1 MNGIDKITQRIGAD
15 TQAEIDRILADAAVQ
30 AEAAADKFRTQAE
43 AEDRDLLAK
52 SERAAAEREERLVSA
67 AQMEARKTLLTA
79 KQEMVERAYQRAL
92 EKLRSLPQEQY
103 VELLA
108 ALLVR
113 ASSTGREEV
122 VFSPEDREGAGKAAV
137 ARANE
142 LLAKEA
148 APELPLGD
156 GVVANLLNKVAAGV
170 SAFAQGT
177 AMLAV
182 SEETRASRST
192 APLTPWCARSGSR
205 PPARWR
211 SCCSRRR
218 EEGGVGLAKTIKDT
232 DYLVISARVKALETG
247 LLTAERMEQI
257 LDAKS
262 GEDAGKLLQ
271 EWGYPQLDPRRPE
284 AMDAALSAVR
294 EATLADLAEGTPDAR
309 YIDLFKVKY
318 DYHNVKALLK
328 AEAVGTAPDRM
339 LMDMGRVSTAEL
351 AEAVRSRELD
361 GLPETLAAAVA
372 EAREVLDTTRDPQL
386 SDIVL
391 DRWCYRDMAALAE
404 ETGSAF
410 LRGYV
415 AVQVDAVNLRT
426 AVRTL
431 RMGKGADFLLGALLE
446 GGDLAPDAVAKAA
459 SSGAAGL
466 RELYGATRFR
476 DAAEAGAEAL
486 KGGPLTA
493 FEKLCDDAVGDYL
506 AGAQSVPFGEA
517 PLVSYLAARET
528 EYTNLRILLM
538 GRAAGID
545 PAVIRT
551 RLRASYV

>member
-1 MNGIDKITQRIGAD
+1 MAQISDQNTGKAQSPGPLQQGAERRLVPVPPDPGQNGAPLRAFSRERFQPGDLFQRDIDPG
-15 TQAEIDRILADAAVQ
+15 
-30 AEAAADKFRTQAE
+30 
-43 AEDRDLLAK
+43 
-52 SERAAAEREERLVSA
+52 RAAQL
-67 AQMEARKTLLTA
+67 Q
-79 KQEMVERAYQRAL
+79 
-92 EKLRSLPQEQY
+92 
-103 VELLA
+103 
-108 ALLVR
+108 
-113 ASSTGREEV
+113 
-122 VFSPEDREGAGKAAV
+122 
-137 ARANE
+137 
-142 LLAKEA
+142 
-148 APELPLGD
+148 
-156 GVVANLLNKVAAGV
+156 
-170 SAFAQGT
+170 QG
-177 AMLAV
+177 
-182 SEETRASRST
+182 
-192 APLTPWCARSGSR
+192 G
-205 PPARWR
+205 
-211 SCCSRRR
+211 
-218 EEGGVGLAKTIKDT
+218 
-232 DYLVISARVKALETG
+232 
-247 LLTAERMEQI
+247 
-257 LDAKS
+257 
-262 GEDAGKLLQ
+262 
-271 EWGYPQLDPRRPE
+271 
-284 AMDAALSAVR
+284 
-294 EATLADLAEGTPDAR
+294 
-309 YIDLFKVKY
+309 
-318 DYHNVKALLK
+318 
-328 AEAVGTAPDRM
+328 
-339 LMDMGRVSTAEL
+339 

-361 GLPETLAAAVA
+361 GLPETLAAAVV

>member
-1 MNGIDKITQRIGAD
+1 M
-15 TQAEIDRILADAAVQ
+15 
-30 AEAAADKFRTQAE
+30 
-43 AEDRDLLAK
+43 
-52 SERAAAEREERLVSA
+52 
-67 AQMEARKTLLTA
+67 
-79 KQEMVERAYQRAL
+79 
-92 EKLRSLPQEQY
+92 
-103 VELLA
+103 
-108 ALLVR
+108 
-113 ASSTGREEV
+113 
-122 VFSPEDREGAGKAAV
+122 
-137 ARANE
+137 
-142 LLAKEA
+142 
-148 APELPLGD
+148 
-156 GVVANLLNKVAAGV
+156 
-170 SAFAQGT
+170 
-177 AMLAV
+177 
-182 SEETRASRST
+182 
-192 APLTPWCARSGSR
+192 
-205 PPARWR
+205 
-211 SCCSRRR
+211 
-218 EEGGVGLAKTIKDT
+218 AKTIKDT

-361 GLPETLAAAVA
+361 GLPETLAAAVV

-391 DRWCYRDMAALAE
+391 DRAAYRDMADLADA
-404 ETGSAF
+404 TGSAF

-415 AVQVDAVNLRT
+415 AVQIDAVNLRT

-431 RMGKGADFLLGALLE
+431 RMGKGTDFLLGVLLE
-446 GGDLAPDAVAKAA
+446 GGEISPDAVLKAA
-459 SSGAAGL
+459 SGGGTGL
-466 RELYGATRFR
+466 RDLYGATRFR
-476 DAAEAGAEAL
+476 TAAEAGADAL
-486 KGGPLTA
+486 SGGPLTE
-493 FEKLCDDAVGDYL
+493 FEKRCDDAVGDYL
-506 AGAQSVPFGEA
+506 AGARYVPFGEA
-517 PLVSYLAARET
+517 PLVGYLAARET
-528 EYTNLRILLM
+528 EYTNLRIVLM

-551 RLRASYV
+551 RLRASYL

>member
-1 MNGIDKITQRIGAD
+1 M
-15 TQAEIDRILADAAVQ
+15 
-30 AEAAADKFRTQAE
+30 
-43 AEDRDLLAK
+43 
-52 SERAAAEREERLVSA
+52 
-67 AQMEARKTLLTA
+67 
-79 KQEMVERAYQRAL
+79 
-92 EKLRSLPQEQY
+92 
-103 VELLA
+103 
-108 ALLVR
+108 
-113 ASSTGREEV
+113 
-122 VFSPEDREGAGKAAV
+122 
-137 ARANE
+137 
-142 LLAKEA
+142 
-148 APELPLGD
+148 
-156 GVVANLLNKVAAGV
+156 
-170 SAFAQGT
+170 
-177 AMLAV
+177 
-182 SEETRASRST
+182 
-192 APLTPWCARSGSR
+192 
-205 PPARWR
+205 
-211 SCCSRRR
+211 
-218 EEGGVGLAKTIKDT
+218 AKTIKDT

-361 GLPETLAAAVA
+361 GLPETLAAAVV

-386 SDIVL
+386 
-391 DRWCYRDMAALAE
+391 RDMAALAE

>member
-1 MNGIDKITQRIGAD
+1 M
-15 TQAEIDRILADAAVQ
+15 
-30 AEAAADKFRTQAE
+30 
-43 AEDRDLLAK
+43 
-52 SERAAAEREERLVSA
+52 
-67 AQMEARKTLLTA
+67 
-79 KQEMVERAYQRAL
+79 
-92 EKLRSLPQEQY
+92 
-103 VELLA
+103 
-108 ALLVR
+108 
-113 ASSTGREEV
+113 
-122 VFSPEDREGAGKAAV
+122 
-137 ARANE
+137 
-142 LLAKEA
+142 
-148 APELPLGD
+148 
-156 GVVANLLNKVAAGV
+156 
-170 SAFAQGT
+170 
-177 AMLAV
+177 
-182 SEETRASRST
+182 
-192 APLTPWCARSGSR
+192 
-205 PPARWR
+205 
-211 SCCSRRR
+211 
-218 EEGGVGLAKTIKDT
+218 AKTIKDT

-431 RMGKGADFLLGALLE
+431 RMGKGADFLLGALWLH
-446 GGDLAPDAVAKAA
+446 
-459 SSGAAGL
+459 
-466 RELYGATRFR
+466 
-476 DAAEAGAEAL
+476 
-486 KGGPLTA
+486 
-493 FEKLCDDAVGDYL
+493 
-506 AGAQSVPFGEA
+506 
-517 PLVSYLAARET
+517 
-528 EYTNLRILLM
+528 
-538 GRAAGID
+538 
-545 PAVIRT
+545 
-551 RLRASYV
+551 

>member
-1 MNGIDKITQRIGAD
+1 M
-15 TQAEIDRILADAAVQ
+15 
-30 AEAAADKFRTQAE
+30 
-43 AEDRDLLAK
+43 
-52 SERAAAEREERLVSA
+52 
-67 AQMEARKTLLTA
+67 
-79 KQEMVERAYQRAL
+79 
-92 EKLRSLPQEQY
+92 
-103 VELLA
+103 
-108 ALLVR
+108 
-113 ASSTGREEV
+113 
-122 VFSPEDREGAGKAAV
+122 
-137 ARANE
+137 
-142 LLAKEA
+142 
-148 APELPLGD
+148 
-156 GVVANLLNKVAAGV
+156 
-170 SAFAQGT
+170 
-177 AMLAV
+177 
-182 SEETRASRST
+182 
-192 APLTPWCARSGSR
+192 
-205 PPARWR
+205 
-211 SCCSRRR
+211 
-218 EEGGVGLAKTIKDT
+218 AKTIKDT

-339 LMDMGRVSTAEL
+339 LMDMGRVSTAEP

-361 GLPETLAAAVA
+361 GLPETLAAAVV

-391 DRWCYRDMAALAE
+391 DRAAYRDMADLADA
-404 ETGSAF
+404 TGSAF

-415 AVQVDAVNLRT
+415 AVQIDAVNLRT

-431 RMGKGADFLLGALLE
+431 RMGKGTDFLLGVLLE
-446 GGDLAPDAVAKAA
+446 GGEISPDAVLKAA
-459 SSGAAGL
+459 SGGGTGL
-466 RELYGATRFR
+466 RDLYGATRFR
-476 DAAEAGAEAL
+476 TAAEAGADAL
-486 KGGPLTA
+486 SGGPLTE
-493 FEKLCDDAVGDYL
+493 FEKRCDDAVGDYL
-506 AGAQSVPFGEA
+506 AGARYVPFGEA
-517 PLVSYLAARET
+517 PLVGYLAARET
-528 EYTNLRILLM
+528 EYTNLRIVLM

-551 RLRASYV
+551 RLRASYL